1 MADWRAL
8 VEDLGYSDVRTL
20 LNSGNVIF
28 TAQEDSVVNSVT
40 RIKEA
45 VSTRLGVSAKVLVLT
60 AANLATIVDNN
71 QLGEVA
77 NDPYTRTFG

>member
-45 VSTRLGVSAKVLVLT
+45 LSTRLGVSAKVLVLT